1 MIRLQA
7 IGNLGR
13 DALLKQV
20 NGRNVINFSVAHTE
34 RFKDGNGVQQERT
47 TWLDCS
53 YWTDRT
59 NIAQY
64 MVKGKQVYVEGQ
76 PDVRSYTRQDGTS
89 GTVLSLRVTQVY
101 LLGGNDSGGQAERQ
115 ASNGYESSARPAPVA
130 EQKPMP
136 SAAPSPGEMSDDLPF

>member
-20 NGRNVINFSVAHTE
+20 NGKNVINFSVAHTE
-34 RFKDGNGVQQERT
+34 RFRDGNGNQQERT

-59 NIAQY
+59 NVAQY
-64 MVKGKQVYVEGQ
+64 LVKGKQVYVEGT
-76 PDVRSYTRQDGTS
+76 PDVRSYTRADGTN
-89 GTVLSLRVTQVY
+89 GTVLSLRVTQVH
-101 LLGGNDSGGQAERQ
+101 LLGGAEGTNESANGSFSQQAPKPQ
-115 ASNGYESSARPAPVA
+115 TSSPSRPA
-130 EQKPMP
+130 
-136 SAAPSPGEMSDDLPF
+136 APETAGSDEVSDDLPF

>member
-34 RFKDGNGVQQERT
+34 RYRDSGGNQQERT

-59 NIAQY
+59 AVAQY
-64 MVKGKQVYVEGQ
+64 LKKGKQIYVEGT
-76 PDVRSYTRQDGTS
+76 PDVRSFTRADGTS
-89 GTVLSLRVTQVY
+89 GTVLSLRVTQVH
-101 LLGGNDSGGQAERQ
+101 LIGGADGGGDSH
-115 ASNGYESSARPAPVA
+115 ESSGQSRTETSPAPGVA
-130 EQKPMP
+130 SGTADSEV
-136 SAAPSPGEMSDDLPF
+136 ADDLPF